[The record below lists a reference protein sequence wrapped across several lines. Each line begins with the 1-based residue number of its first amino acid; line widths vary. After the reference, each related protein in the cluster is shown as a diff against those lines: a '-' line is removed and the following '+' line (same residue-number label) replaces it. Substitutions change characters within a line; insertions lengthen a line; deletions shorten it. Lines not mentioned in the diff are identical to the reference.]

1 MDLREYWEI
10 IVKKRTL
17 IAVVFLVTVL
27 GVTVYS
33 FVATPIY
40 EAFTTVMVRESG
52 TSMQS
57 MLFDGMGGGGRN
69 TAQNYIQIMKSRNI
83 LDEVIE
89 RVGSEELTSRTLAKI
104 ITIQPVQGSDVLQI
118 SMQSPNPALA
128 QDVVNTLTDVFIN
141 WNRRYQQED
150 RRTARVFIEAQ
161 LESVEEELK
170 IAEERLRSYKE
181 DEGVLAPSQE
191 TIAMIERMA
200 KLETSL
206 TEVTV
211 SKEEV
216 AERIIR
222 VRANLSQEDETLVS
236 STTIAEN
243 RFIGEFKSRLADLE
257 IKLASA
263 KERYTDRHPTVVA
276 LQAEIADVTSKLAA
290 EVERVIG
297 TETRTLN
304 PIHRELYGTLI
315 NLEVEAMALNSR
327 EAALLSLIEEYEIEL
342 GFVPAREL
350 ELARLMRDAK
360 VMEELYILLRTRYEE
375 AKITEAMQTAD
386 VQVID
391 DALLPESP
399 VKPRK
404 MLNIAIGMVLGVFLG
419 VGLAFLL
426 EFMDNTLK
434 TKDDVERLL
443 GVPVLGQIPD
453 LNLVDRNGQKKLLQR
468 RKGRGLSA

>member
-1 MDLREYWEI
+1 MEMEEMDLREYWEI

-222 VRANLSQEDETLVS
+222 VRANLSQEDETLIS

-350 ELARLMRDAK
+350 ELARLMR
-360 VMEELYILLRTRYEE
+360 
-375 AKITEAMQTAD
+375 
-386 VQVID
+386 
-391 DALLPESP
+391 
-399 VKPRK
+399 
-404 MLNIAIGMVLGVFLG
+404 
-419 VGLAFLL
+419 
-426 EFMDNTLK
+426 
-434 TKDDVERLL
+434 
-443 GVPVLGQIPD
+443 
-453 LNLVDRNGQKKLLQR
+453 
-468 RKGRGLSA
+468 

>member
-1 MDLREYWEI
+1 
-10 IVKKRTL
+10 
-17 IAVVFLVTVL
+17 
-27 GVTVYS
+27 
-33 FVATPIY
+33 
-40 EAFTTVMVRESG
+40 
-52 TSMQS
+52 
-57 MLFDGMGGGGRN
+57 
-69 TAQNYIQIMKSRNI
+69 
-83 LDEVIE
+83 
-89 RVGSEELTSRTLAKI
+89 
-104 ITIQPVQGSDVLQI
+104 
-118 SMQSPNPALA
+118 
-128 QDVVNTLTDVFIN
+128 
-141 WNRRYQQED
+141 
-150 RRTARVFIEAQ
+150 
-161 LESVEEELK
+161 
-170 IAEERLRSYKE
+170 
-181 DEGVLAPSQE
+181 
-191 TIAMIERMA
+191 
-200 KLETSL
+200 
-206 TEVTV
+206 
-211 SKEEV
+211 
-216 AERIIR
+216 
-222 VRANLSQEDETLVS
+222 
-236 STTIAEN
+236 
-243 RFIGEFKSRLADLE
+243 
-257 IKLASA
+257 
-263 KERYTDRHPTVVA
+263 
-276 LQAEIADVTSKLAA
+276 QAEIADVTSKLAA

-315 NLEVEAMALNSR
+315 GLEVEAMALNSR